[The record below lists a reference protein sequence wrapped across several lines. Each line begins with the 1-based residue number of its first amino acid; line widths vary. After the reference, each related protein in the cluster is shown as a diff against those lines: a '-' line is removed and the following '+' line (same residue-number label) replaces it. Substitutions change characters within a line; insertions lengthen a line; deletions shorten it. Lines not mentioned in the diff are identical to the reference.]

1 LDNDRPG
8 GQLIAAAPRF
18 GQAEKAMNKMR
29 TTAMMK
35 MNAAKIARVLVVILA
50 AVIAACSGDDGGQ
63 TAAPVVRPAKIVE
76 IQDPARE
83 LARVFP
89 GVVVSAEDTMLSF
102 RVGGRLA
109 SLPVDKQVGALV
121 GLGDVLATLDPVDYQ
136 NALSNA
142 EASFQLA
149 LTQFKRASE
158 LVEDGYVSQT
168 DFDRLKARYL
178 SKQAELNQAKTN
190 LGYTELRAPFR
201 GRISTVL
208 VKNFESVRTDQA
220 IAILEDADKVDVEIQ
235 VPTSVMAQISD
246 QVKADYRARG
256 QGQHVYDV
264 EFENTPGLRYPAVV
278 SESETR
284 PDPAT
289 LTYRTVVSMPLPE
302 GVEVLAGLNAKVH
315 LDLAL
320 LSEIRPRIHIPLE
333 AVFNPEDMPMEEGF
347 GHVWLLDPNTM
358 TISLRRVAIGPI
370 TEFGMVVSEGL
381 EPGDSIVAAGVHMLT
396 EGTQVRRMAR
406 EMGL

>member
-1 LDNDRPG
+1 
-8 GQLIAAAPRF
+8 
-18 GQAEKAMNKMR
+18 
-29 TTAMMK
+29 MMK

>member
-1 LDNDRPG
+1 
-8 GQLIAAAPRF
+8 
-18 GQAEKAMNKMR
+18 
-29 TTAMMK
+29 MMK
-35 MNAAKIARVLVVILA
+35 MNAANIARVLVVILA
-50 AVIAACSGDDGGQ
+50 AVMAACSGDDGGQ
-63 TAAPVVRPAKIVE
+63 TTAPVVRPAKIIE

-89 GVVVSAEDTMLSF
+89 GVVISAEDTMLSF

-142 EASFQLA
+142 QASFQLA
-149 LTQFKRASE
+149 SAQFKRGSE
-158 LVEDGYVSQT
+158 LIEDGYVSQT

-208 VKNFESVRTDQA
+208 VKNFESVRTDQP

-246 QVKADYRARG
+246 QVKAAYRARG

-358 TISLRRVAIGPI
+358 TISVRRVTIGPI

-381 EPGDSIVAAGVHMLT
+381 DPGDSIVAAGVHMLT

>member
-1 LDNDRPG
+1 
-8 GQLIAAAPRF
+8 
-18 GQAEKAMNKMR
+18 MNKAGA
-29 TTAMMK
+29 TTTMK
-35 MNAAKIARVLVVILA
+35 MNAANIARVLVVILA
-50 AVIAACSGDDGGQ
+50 AVMAACSGDDGGQ
-63 TAAPVVRPAKIVE
+63 TTAPVVRPAKIFV
-76 IQDPARE
+76 IQDPIEE

-89 GVVVSAEDTMLSF
+89 GVVVAAEDTMLSF
-102 RVGGRLA
+102 RVGGRLT

-121 GLGDVLATLDPVDYQ
+121 GLGDVLATLDPVDYK

-149 LTQFKRASE
+149 SAQFKRGSE

-190 LGYTELRAPFR
+190 LGYTELQAPFR

-208 VKNFESVRTDQA
+208 VKNFESVRPNQP
-220 IAILEDADKVDVEIQ
+220 IAILEDADKIDVEIQ

-246 QVKADYRARG
+246 QVKAAYRARG

-264 EFENTPGLRYPAVV
+264 EFENTPGQRYPAVV

-284 PDPAT
+284 PDPTT
-289 LTYRTVVSMPLPE
+289 LSYRTVVSMPRPE

-333 AVFNPEDMPMEEGF
+333 AVFNPENMPMEEGF

-358 TISLRRVAIGPI
+358 TISMRRVAIGPI

-381 EPGDSIVAAGVHMLT
+381 EPDDSIVAAGVHMLT

-406 EMGL
+406 ELGL

>member
-1 LDNDRPG
+1 
-8 GQLIAAAPRF
+8 
-18 GQAEKAMNKMR
+18 
-29 TTAMMK
+29 MMK
-35 MNAAKIARVLVVILA
+35 MNAVNIARVLVVILA
-50 AVIAACSGDDGGQ
+50 AVMAACSGDDGGQ
-63 TAAPVVRPAKIVE
+63 TTAPVVRPAKIIE

-89 GVVVSAEDTMLSF
+89 GVVISAEDTMLSF

-142 EASFQLA
+142 QASFQLA
-149 LTQFKRASE
+149 SAQFKRGSE
-158 LVEDGYVSQT
+158 LIEDGYVSQT

-208 VKNFESVRTDQA
+208 VKNFESVRTDQP

-246 QVKADYRARG
+246 QVKAAYRARG

-358 TISLRRVAIGPI
+358 TISVRRVTIGPI

-381 EPGDSIVAAGVHMLT
+381 DPGDSIVAAGVHMLT